1 MHADISDIS
10 ARLSGRAEDFC
21 RAYLGNGQRK
31 GAYWVVGDA
40 RGAPGRSLYVK
51 ISGSRTGLGAM
62 GRWCDAA
69 TGEHGDL
76 LDLLA
81 LNQAHNSMTET
92 LAEARRFLSA
102 MGPIQTKRCDAYRNI
117 EQRRIAA
124 QRLFSAS
131 IPYEGTPAHI
141 YFATR
146 GIVLQEPEPALRFH
160 PRCHLRLAGH
170 SAAISWPGVI
180 AGVTDLTGTITGVQ
194 RIFLAG
200 DGLGK
205 APIDDP
211 KRALGLIHGHGV
223 WLGPRRSDTIIVGE
237 GLETMLALRMV
248 LPTIPCVA
256 TLAASHLPAFT
267 LPDSLSRLII
277 AADQDEPGLRA
288 ALQLLMRTHAQNLS
302 ATIWIPETKDWNT
315 ELEAYGAESLRARLT
330 GWLAQG

>member
-1 MHADISDIS
+1 MHHDITDIAS
-10 ARLSGRAEDFC
+10 RLSHRAEDFC

-51 ISGSRTGLGAM
+51 ISGPSRGMGAV
-62 GRWCDAA
+62 GRWSDAA

-92 LAEARRFLSA
+92 LAEARRFLSV
-102 MGPIQTKRCDAYRNI
+102 MGPVKTKRCDAFRNI

-131 IPYEGTPAHI
+131 IPYEGTSAQI

-160 PRCHLRLAGH
+160 PRCHLRLSGH
-170 SAAISWPGVI
+170 SAGSSAPAVI
-180 AGVTDLTGTITGVQ
+180 AAVTDLTGTITGVQ
-194 RIFLAG
+194 RIFLAR

-223 WLGPRRSDTIIVGE
+223 WLGQRRSDTLIVGE
-237 GLETMLALRMV
+237 GLETMLALRML
-248 LPTIPCVA
+248 LPSIPCVA
-256 TLAASHLPAFT
+256 TLAAGHLPAFT

-277 AADQDEPGLRA
+277 AADHDEPGLRA
-288 ALQLLMRTHAQNLS
+288 AFKLLLRAHAQNLS
-302 ATIWIPETKDWNT
+302 ATIWSPETKDWNT
-315 ELEAYGAESLRARLT
+315 ELTAIGPESLRARLT
-330 GWLAQG
+330 GWLAQS

>member
-1 MHADISDIS
+1 MHHDITDIAS
-10 ARLSGRAEDFC
+10 RLSDRAENFC
-21 RAYLGNGQRK
+21 RVYLGNGHRK
-31 GAYWVVGDA
+31 GAYWVVGDV

-51 ISGSRTGLGAM
+51 ISGPRTGLGAM

-81 LNQAHNSMTET
+81 LNQAHNSMAET
-92 LAEARRFLSA
+92 LTEARRFLLD
-102 MGPIQTKRCDAYRNI
+102 MGPIKTKRCDAYRNI

-124 QRLFSAS
+124 HRLFAAS
-131 IPYEGTPAHI
+131 IPYEGTPAQI

-146 GIVLQEPEPALRFH
+146 CILLQEPEPALRFH
-160 PRCHLRLAGH
+160 RRCHLRLAGH
-170 SAAISWPGVI
+170 SAAISWPAVI

-194 RIFLAG
+194 RIFLAR

-223 WLGPRRSDTIIVGE
+223 WLGQRRSDTLIVGE
-237 GLETMLALRMV
+237 GLETMLALRML
-248 LPTIPCVA
+248 LPSIPCVA

-267 LPDSLSRLII
+267 LPDNLSRLII
-277 AADQDEPGLRA
+277 AADHDEPGLRA
-288 ALQLLMRTHAQNLS
+288 ALQLLMRAREQSLS

-315 ELEAYGAESLRARLT
+315 ELVAYGAESLRARLT
-330 GWLAQG
+330 GWLAQS